1 MGFSLGGMAATR
13 NGGNASN
20 AGGLLSSSP
29 WSLGLRQVSG
39 DFTDFS
45 VPPSG
50 PALRLSSILFCKV
63 LSLLHA
69 WASARYLGK
78 RKLYDLKIDETNVR
92 LNRSVELNETDTSR
106 RRSPR
111 FIRGVSRTKLE
122 RCDRA
127 RVSSLVLPGWK
138 LERGDQASVLIFH
151 PPTHPSRIYIYDL
164 LCSS

>member
-1 MGFSLGGMAATR
+1 MEPEEER
-13 NGGNASN
+13 ERGN
-20 AGGLLSSSP
+20 LEIIKF
-29 WSLGLRQVSG
+29 W
-39 DFTDFS
+39 
-45 VPPSG
+45 
-50 PALRLSSILFCKV
+50 
-63 LSLLHA
+63 
-69 WASARYLGK
+69 SARYLGK